1 MKKYNFQSHG
11 LVPFDPQG
19 QLIHKRR
26 DHTAKADEVPSDS
39 RQPTATTASRR
50 WDVALRLAANRETSA
65 IHTEPTICTVA
76 TARCA
81 VMSSG
86 AGTGPLSGNAEQR

>member
-1 MKKYNFQSHG
+1 MSGFEAEFGDKVRIHTISGRHPEGEAAVKKYNFQSHG

-26 DHTAKADEVPSDS
+26 DHYGQSGRGTSDS

-50 WDVALRLAANRETSA
+50 WDRSA
-65 IHTEPTICTVA
+65 
-76 TARCA
+76 
-81 VMSSG
+81 
-86 AGTGPLSGNAEQR
+86 